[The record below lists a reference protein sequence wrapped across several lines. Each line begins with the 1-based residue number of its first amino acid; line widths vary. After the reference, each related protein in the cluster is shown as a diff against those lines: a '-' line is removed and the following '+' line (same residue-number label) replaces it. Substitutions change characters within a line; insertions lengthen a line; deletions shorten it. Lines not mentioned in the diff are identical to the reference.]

1 MNITQDLPQQL
12 EPEPTP
18 RKWPRRAAI
27 GVGLVA
33 VLGVGVAIGAAGH
46 STGVSQAEY
55 TASQAQ
61 ASSLRGQVSG
71 LRAQVSTDN
80 AAVATARTTAATAQQ
95 TANANAA
102 AAYQSKQAALEST
115 YQSKQA
121 ALQSQQQTV
130 AGEQRTL
137 QQELGEVQANTI
149 SSDGTFVVGQDIK
162 PGTYHTNGSGNAGA
176 NDCYYATLNS
186 TDGSDRLAQAARATT
201 GALLLRHTSPA
212 VSQPA
217 LSSRRLFLAGLCR
230 IVRTGLY
237 CRLRL
242 VGLCQLGEFRS
253 HDVHCVLLQDRH
265 LLPGDL
271 PHDRPVDTEVL
282 VHRGVAERSDLAPG
296 NFWVP
301 VSQGIRERAC
311 DLTQQKQPVE
321 DCVSEHPV
329 LIPVLAADAIQ
340 VLTNGTRAVDKV
352 GDIELVMPHKEPVR
366 RPGPDRG

>member
-102 AAYQSKQAALEST
+102 AAYQSKQAALQAT

-130 AGEQRTL
+130 AGEQQTL
-137 QQELGEVQANTI
+137 KQELGEVQANTI

-186 TDGSDRLAQAARATT
+186 TDGSL
-201 GALLLRHTSPA
+201 TSIIA
-212 VSQPA
+212 N
-217 LSSRRLFLAGLCR
+217 
-230 IVRTGLY
+230 
-237 CRLRL
+237 
-242 VGLCQLGEFRS
+242 
-253 HDVHCVLLQDRH
+253 
-265 LLPGDL
+265 
-271 PHDRPVDTEVL
+271 
-282 VHRGVAERSDLAPG
+282 G
-296 NFWVP
+296 NFDGPETISLSGVYAFQANGPCTWNLVP
-301 VSQGIRERAC
+301 
-311 DLTQQKQPVE
+311 
-321 DCVSEHPV
+321 
-329 LIPVLAADAIQ
+329 
-340 VLTNGTRAVDKV
+340 
-352 GDIELVMPHKEPVR
+352 
-366 RPGPDRG
+366 